1 VCAGANTVA
10 VTDRIRDGSRPK
22 RAVHAASKAARV
34 LLLGRP
40 MRLLACVGLLA
51 AASGCGGCDESDP
64 IDPDPGSGGTGGA
77 TASASSSSASST
89 ASSSSTGG
97 AGGDG
102 GVGGQPPGP
111 PPPIP
116 PLVEDA
122 HGLVPAGPI
131 TFDIPD
137 NTLGFTAVARVP
149 TTGEI
154 VGFYSLEAPDGALLV
169 NEFVIEGTSFGFIH
183 LGAEAMNVPMTDD
196 AQAMPPMTGT
206 WTVFPYADSGEVD
219 LSIWR
224 RQTLDGAFHGG
235 VIDVNVFIVAD
246 AVTEAYALG
255 VIDEAF
261 DDFAGLGVGTVTFS
275 TLPDEFSVLDDTN
288 YLAVLEET
296 AGAAG
301 KPAVNLVYTHD
312 LSNPGALGYSAS
324 APGLPLVH
332 GTQIS
337 GLVMIDSGQ
346 SKDALTLRH
355 EMGHF
360 AGLSH
365 TSEAEPGVGDRLGD
379 TPFCDNVNVQQLGCP
394 DVDYLLFPYAIPGSR
409 YLVSPLQTKVIQ
421 ASPIYRGA
429 VEPGGGYAE
438 PLGRAPVDEAVAIRA
453 ERARSSGGVEAVDVS
468 WQGRHAMSVARFAS
482 AHWCGHHAAGA
493 PAPDP
498 LALLRGLASDAELW
512 SLAADAGAPPYVRA
526 RAMRAAGR
534 GGLDAAKR
542 AALVGWTQDAALP
555 RAVRAGALRALAG
568 SGSALPVIAGDPVLA
583 RIVERL
589 R

>member
-1 VCAGANTVA
+1 M
-10 VTDRIRDGSRPK
+10 RSGSM
-22 RAVHAASKAARV
+22 AARV
-34 LLLGRP
+34 LLVARP
-40 MRLLACVGLLA
+40 MRLLASVGLIA
-51 AASGCGGCDESDP
+51 AACGCGGCDESDP
-64 IDPDPGSGGTGGA
+64 IDPGPGSGGAGGA
-77 TASASSSSASST
+77 TASASSSTASST

-97 AGGDG
+97 TGGDG

-122 HGLVPAGPI
+122 HGLVPMGPV

-154 VGFYSLEAPDGALLV
+154 VGFYSLEAPDGAALV
-169 NEFVIEGTSFGFIH
+169 NEFAIEGTSFVFVH

-206 WTVFPYADSGEVD
+206 WTVFPFAEVSPEID

-224 RQTLDGAFHGG
+224 RQTLDGEFHGG

-255 VIDEAF
+255 VLDEAF
-261 DDFAGLGVGTVTFS
+261 DDFAGLDLGTVTFS
-275 TLPDEFSVLDDTN
+275 TLPDEFSVLDETN

-301 KPAVNLVYTHD
+301 KPAVNLIYTHD

-337 GLVMIDSGQ
+337 GLVMIGSGQ

-355 EMGHF
+355 EMGHY

-379 TPFCDNVNVQQLGCP
+379 TPFCANVNVQQLGCP
-394 DVDYLLFPYAIPGSR
+394 DVDYLLFPYAIPGSP
-409 YLVSPLQTKVIQ
+409 YLVSPLQKKVIQ

-438 PLGRAPVDEAVAIRA
+438 PLERAPVDEAVAVRA
-453 ERARSSGGVEAVDVS
+453 ERARTGVGVEVVDES
-468 WQGRHAMSVARFAS
+468 WQGRHATSLVRFAS

-493 PAPDP
+493 PAPAP
-498 LALLRGLASDAELW
+498 VALLRGLGSHAELW

-526 RAMRAAGR
+526 RAMQAASR
-534 GGLDAAKR
+534 GGVDAAKR
-542 AALVGWTQDAALP
+542 AALVGWAQDAALP
-555 RAVRAGALRALAG
+555 RAVRAGALRALAEAG
-568 SGSALPVIAGDPVLA
+568 ASLPAVTGDTVLA